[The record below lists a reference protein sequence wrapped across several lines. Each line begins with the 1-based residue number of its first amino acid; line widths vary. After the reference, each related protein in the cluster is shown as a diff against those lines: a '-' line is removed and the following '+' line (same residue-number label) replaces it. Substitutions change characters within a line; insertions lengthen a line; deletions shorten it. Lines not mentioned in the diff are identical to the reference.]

1 MPNTPKVNFN
11 FSNENVEISVPQNGI
26 SHFCARTT
34 KGKFNDPSVLISSF
48 IQFQRLFGEEIVP
61 DGSESNIKKALAL
74 GSKLRIARVAGG
86 SASYGYLIGSDDAV
100 KEFTI
105 TFTSPTNDVKSLV
118 FKVRSIEQGTPFM
131 DVYTSIYGKFD
142 VDTTSGPNARI
153 VFTQYAESTH
163 TTVLD
168 KRSILQWNVTKHIT
182 DFQSMVNFLNQC
194 PNITLEVVTF
204 DGETNYDIYGVLTW
218 LSENPEYIPSM
229 VADPNY
235 YEIESGSDGGDSTT
249 DTWLEAYNSL
259 KDYVDG
265 YNLVLSHVH
274 QHLTSSATDVTTV
287 YQTVAEDV
295 VAGKEIKLMVEVPKP
310 TEGQTTSQYFAALK
324 NMVNAVGQ
332 DPMIC
337 YFGGGIKYY
346 NNLGILRDCDVM
358 GTVIGLHDSC
368 ASKYGPWYSPAGQ
381 NRGIVTDAVGPVMEN
396 LGVPSQMDTLQE
408 FAEWYMNLF
417 VVKDTR
423 YAGKRTMLWHNF
435 TSNPLNNSEKFISI
449 VNLNLYLKKQ
459 LRPILESFLEE
470 PNTFE
475 TWKNIYYSVKPLLDD
490 LIVRNAMTEYQWLG
504 DQDATS
510 YAELSVNTESEVRQG
525 YYKVKLI
532 YKDIVTLQDITLDV
546 IISSSENVVTIE
558 PEY

>member
-48 IQFQRLFGEEIVP
+48 IQFQRLFGDEIVP

-86 SASYGYLIGSDDAV
+86 SASYGYLVDDSTP
-100 KEFTI
+100 KQFTI
-105 TFTSPTNDVKSLV
+105 TFTSPTNDTKDLV

-131 DVYTSIYGKFD
+131 DVYSSIYGKFNI
-142 VDTTSGPNARI
+142 DTSTGPNSVISFA
-153 VFTQYAESTH
+153 QYAESAH
-163 TTVLD
+163 TTLLD
-168 KRSILQWNVTKHIT
+168 QRPILQWNVSKHLT
-182 DFQSMVNFLNQC
+182 DYQSLVNFLNQC
-194 PNITLEVVTF
+194 PNVTLEVVSF
-204 DGETNYDIYGVLTW
+204 NSETNYDIYAVVTW
-218 LSENPEYIPSM
+218 LSEHPEYIPSM
-229 VADPNY
+229 IADSNY
-235 YEIESGSDGGDSTT
+235 YEIEDGDDGGASTT
-249 DTWLEAYNSL
+249 STWEAAYNSL

-265 YNLVLSHVH
+265 YNLALSHIH
-274 QHLTSSATDVTTV
+274 QYLTSADANSV
-287 YQTVAEDV
+287 YHTIAEDV
-295 VAGKEIKLMVEVPKP
+295 MARKEIKLMVEVPKP
-310 TEGQTTSQYFAALK
+310 VNQTTAQYFAALK
-324 NMVNAVGQ
+324 SMVGTIGQ

-346 NNLGILRDCDVM
+346 NHLGIIRDCDVI
-358 GTVIGLHDSC
+358 GTVVGLHDAC

-381 NRGIVTDAVGPVMEN
+381 NRGIVPDAVGPVMEN
-396 LGVPSQMDTLQE
+396 LGVPSQVDTLQE

-435 TSNPLNNSEKFISI
+435 SSNPINNSEKFISI
-449 VNLNLYLKKQ
+449 VNLNLYIKKQ
-459 LRPILESFLEE
+459 LRPILESYLEE

-475 TWKNIYYSVKPLLDD
+475 TWKNIYYSVKPLLDE
-490 LIVRNAMTEYQWLG
+490 LIIRNAMTEYQWIG

-510 YAELSVNTESEVRQG
+510 YAELTVNTEDRVRQG
-525 YYKVKLI
+525 YYRAKLK

-546 IISSSENVVTIE
+546 IVSSSENTVTIE
-558 PEY
+558 LEQ